1 MVHTIIVSCKDHGE
15 YTSKCTQGFYIS
27 VTHRYKLTEIKFITA
42 GKQHIAFN
50 FSN

>member
-1 MVHTIIVSCKDHGE
+1 MAHTIIFSYKDHGK
-15 YTSKCTQGFYIS
+15 YTSKFYMS
-27 VTHRYKLTEIKFITA
+27 VTHRYKVTGIKFITA